1 MLVKKKKHNKIILIS
16 NVGTDFGG
24 RDFVDAARKIIGKN
38 IKKNILNFL
47 YEIDS
52 Y

>member
-24 RDFVDAARKIIGKN
+24 RDFVDAARKIIKSFE
-38 IKKNILNFL
+38 IKGTK
-47 YEIDS
+47 
-52 Y
+52 